1 MLKKPAS
8 ALEPKPQPNIFHR
21 ILKDSAKEA
30 VSETSAHYHAPGP
43 LRLVPFARSPGIN
56 FRSHLL
62 ALVATAFQV
71 IFAASALA
79 QSIAYESFAGIHVG
93 SGLAGSGSTA
103 TGRTDSG
110 WANGS
115 NPSFLVRPPTVGT
128 GSDTLN
134 LRSSNG
140 TSSLALVAL
149 QPGLGHFN
157 PQLLFNG
164 GVGTGGGVLQALY
177 TSTRISSSDTGG
189 PTSSAIFDELRD
201 WVYVGGCRASH
212 VSHEFGKYLDA
223 RFGGDWRQCLDR
235 RSSYY
240 RPPRQ

>member
-1 MLKKPAS
+1 MMKKPPLQS
-8 ALEPKPQPNIFHR
+8 QNYSR
-21 ILKDSAKEA
+21 IYSIDFESLGKGGC
-30 VSETSAHYHAPGP
+30 VGNLAPLP
-43 LRLVPFARSPGIN
+43 RPESPGTGSGRIVASMN
-56 FRSHLL
+56 FRLQLL
-62 ALVATAFQV
+62 ALVTTAFQV
-71 IFAASALA
+71 IFAVSALG
-79 QSIAYESFAGIHVG
+79 QTIAYESFAGIPVV

-103 TGRTDSG
+103 TGWTDSG

-115 NPSFLVRPPTVGT
+115 NPSFLVHPLTVGT

-157 PQLLFNG
+157 PQLLFDE

-189 PTSSAIFDELRD
+189 PTSTAIFNELRD

-223 RFGGDWRQCLDR
+223 RFGGNWRQCLDK
-235 RSSYY
+235 RSYRH
-240 RPPRQ
+240 RPPGQ